1 MIIGI
6 AAALGG
12 LGAVASAL
20 ATNWTLMA
28 FFIVLTIFVTGMIY
42 MLYEVPDGE
51 TCSPDVDDSNVATW
65 QMQTGLCQ
73 PASCANPGSQFIL
86 PKTGSL
92 IKTCATPVSLPKD
105 FDKQMSN
112 SYNFLSSS
120 NLISNSIVSS
130 DNVCAYQCDTTTNC
144 QIAAYDSNGMCYL
157 LLSDETSNPKNTGPQ
172 IEFLVRKAK

>member
-6 AAALGG
+6 AAAFGG
-12 LGAVASAL
+12 LGALASSL

-28 FFIVLTIFVTGMIY
+28 FFIVLTIFVCGMIY

-51 TCSPDVDDSNVATW
+51 TCSPDTADSNVASW

-73 PASCANPGSQFIL
+73 PASCVNPNQFIL

-105 FDKQMSN
+105 FDKKTAN
-112 SYNFLSSS
+112 AYNFLSSS
-120 NLISNSIVSS
+120 NLISNSVTSS
-130 DNVCAYQCDTTTNC
+130 DYVCAYQCDITTNC
-144 QIAAYDSNGMCYL
+144 QIAAYDSTGMCYL

-172 IEFLVRKAK
+172 TEFLVRKSKP

>member
-6 AAALGG
+6 AAAFGG
-12 LGAVASAL
+12 LGALASSL

-28 FFIVLTIFVTGMIY
+28 FFIVLTIFVCGMIY

-51 TCSPDVDDSNVATW
+51 TCSPDTADSNVASW

-73 PASCANPGSQFIL
+73 PASCVNPNQFIL

-92 IKTCATPVSLPKD
+92 IKTCATPVSLPND
-105 FDKQMSN
+105 FEKQISN
-112 SYNFLSSS
+112 AFIFSSSS

-130 DNVCAYQCDTTTNC
+130 DSVCAYQCDTTTNC
-144 QIAAYDSNGMCYL
+144 KIAAYDSTGMCYL
-157 LLSDETSNPKNTGPQ
+157 LLNDDRSSKDMGSRT
-172 IEFLVRKAK
+172 EFLVRKSKP